1 MSGQLII
8 EFVGQNRQTRGKIF
22 KAKNIGI
29 IGHPSD
35 IMWEQKKSFEILRCN
50 TFSLNCLQTS
60 EEGR

>member
-8 EFVGQNRQTRGKIF
+8 EFVGQNRQTRGKIY

-35 IMWEQKKSFEILRCN
+35 IISCGSRKSLLKF
-50 TFSLNCLQTS
+50 
-60 EEGR
+60 